1 MACLKAAL
9 TRALQDASRVAQ
21 SQVWRRTGLG
31 GASMVKASDGSDRS
45 DGSNGWGWIDWSDGW
60 DGWLTGT
67 QGTEGTKGAMG
78 VSGVRGMK
86 ADGHGREGALGRER
100 KGRENCKLAI
110 ENFEFVIHSGTE
122 RTKRTKGARG
132 VSGMRG
138 TKADWHGLAG
148 ERNVG

>member
-1 MACLKAAL
+1 MGRSGL
-9 TRALQDASRVAQ
+9 TDRADRADRVE
-21 SQVWRRTGLG
+21 
-31 GASMVKASDGSDRS
+31 GA
-45 DGSNGWGWIDWSDGW
+45 
-60 DGWLTGT
+60 
-67 QGTEGTKGAMG
+67 E
-78 VSGVRGMK
+78 GMK
-86 ADGHGREGALGRER
+86 GNGGRGQGEWGRRQGLARTDTDRHGGRGALGRER